1 MKTLIRLLMVVTGV
15 CLLMGWSCER
25 DDDDDDD
32 VEKHPL
38 ILITVPL
45 SSHFTASFTRSI
57 LSEADNN
64 MDLDGPV
71 CQLIQTGSGIDESI
85 GNFDLYLNCCW
96 SSVTGEHGG
105 TECYISDV
113 DGDVLNI
120 KCKETGDPIVFTPD
134 YPYDQTI
141 MCSVYEFAGGTG
153 KFAGATGSVTVE
165 CCLKDAAASYI
176 AHNWEGSLTMVLG
189 F

>member
-1 MKTLIRLLMVVTGV
+1 MKTIISLLVAFAGV
-15 CLLMGWSCER
+15 CLLTSCPGHIYDPPPPR
-25 DDDDDDD
+25 DT
-32 VEKHPL
+32 
-38 ILITVPL
+38 ITVPL
-45 SSHFTASFTRSI
+45 NSHFTTSFTKST
-57 LSEADNN
+57 LPAGSHK
-64 MDLDGPV
+64 DLQDPV
-71 CQLIQTGSGIDESI
+71 CQLIQFGSGIDESI

-96 SSVTGEHGG
+96 SSVNGEHGG

-141 MCSVYEFAGGTG
+141 ICSVYEFAGGTG

-176 AHNWEGSLTMVLG
+176 AHNWEGSLTMILG